1 MVSLTGA
8 VLRHRRLVVLGW
20 VAVVVAGMW
29 AAATINNSLS
39 RSFDAPGRPA
49 FDANREIVRL
59 FKSGGVVPPVVL
71 LTGATDR
78 RAAEQ
83 RLQRVSRAVP
93 GARVALPSDPG
104 GGALVSRDGRVA
116 AALVFP
122 PPGRPAPDTNPEAGA
137 ALTRASA
144 GTGVRVTGV
153 DALTQAKSGGTGVL
167 IETVLGAV
175 GALVVLAFVF
185 ASLAALVPLLIA
197 VVSIL
202 GSFLLLRGLA
212 AVTEISFVVQFIVAL
227 IGLGV
232 AIDYSL
238 LVIMRWRE
246 EREREPDPDAAIR
259 AAMATAGRAVV
270 FSGITVAVGLLA
282 LVVVPVP
289 AIRSI
294 GYGGLLIP
302 LVSVSAAVT
311 LLPVLLRVAGDR
323 LDWPTGRRAVSGHRR
338 WRAWS
343 RFVVA
348 RRWPAAITGITVLG
362 VLCGFAT
369 TLNPGSPR
377 VDALASGGA
386 AKATLAQLEQS
397 GIGPGLLT
405 PVEVLLPAQRAAP
418 AAHALAAIPGVQ
430 GVLRPPGS
438 AWNRAG
444 RALVA
449 VLPREDSAT
458 TAGAATLDRIRAAAR
473 RLGAG
478 AGGPAAL
485 TADLTDAI
493 YGAFPLMLLLIA
505 VITVALL
512 TRAFRSLVLP
522 LKAIALNV
530 LSVGAAFGI
539 IVIIWQDG
547 HGSGLFGI
555 QATGAI
561 TNWVPLAMFAF
572 LFGLSMDYEVFILSR
587 IRESYDQHGDTNR
600 AIVDGLGTTG
610 RLVTSAALIL
620 FLAFVALGSAPGT
633 ELKIFSTGLAAGI
646 ILDATVVRAVI
657 VPALV
662 ALFGAANW
670 WLPRALS
677 SRINR
682 SQRNRD

>member
-1 MVSLTGA
+1 VNSLTGA

-49 FDANREIVRL
+49 FDANREIVGL

-83 RLQRVSRAVP
+83 RLQRVAHAVP
-93 GARVALPSDPG
+93 GARVAVPSDPG

-122 PPGRPAPDTNPEAGA
+122 PPGRPAPDSNPEAVA

-144 GTGVRVTGV
+144 GAGVRVTGV
-153 DALTQAKSGGTGVL
+153 DALTQAKGGGTGVL

-185 ASLAALVPLLIA
+185 ASVAALVPLIIA

-202 GSFLLLRGLA
+202 GSFLVLRGLA

-238 LVIMRWRE
+238 LVIVRWRE

-259 AAMATAGRAVV
+259 ASMATAGRAVV

-302 LVSVSAAVT
+302 LVSVTAAVT

-323 LDWPTGRRAVSGHRR
+323 LDWPAGRRPLSDHRR

-343 RFVVA
+343 RFVIA
-348 RRWPAAITGITVLG
+348 RRWPAVIAGITVLAI
-362 VLCGFAT
+362 LCGFAT

-386 AKATLAQLEQS
+386 AKATLTQLEQS

-418 AAHALAAIPGVQ
+418 AARTLAAIPGVQ

-438 AWNRAG
+438 GWSQAR
-444 RALVA
+444 RTLVA

-458 TAGAATLDRIRAAAR
+458 TAGAATLNEIRVAVR
-473 RLGAG
+473 RLDAR

-493 YGAFPLMLLLIA
+493 YGSFPLMLALIA
-505 VITVALL
+505 IITVALL

-587 IRESYDQHGDTNR
+587 IRESYDQYGDTDR
-600 AIVDGLGTTG
+600 AIVDGLGATG

-620 FLAFVALGSAPGT
+620 FLAFIALGSAPGT

-646 ILDATVVRAVI
+646 ILDATVVRAII

-677 SRINR
+677 SRLPGG
-682 SQRNRD
+682 